1 MSEGSYFLH
10 IFFNT
15 FTYVYFHFF
24 QCCAPFIWSRH
35 FIYFKCDLLISKSR
49 FFICSLSSWLDIL
62 NLGKLLQ
69 KNLCMF
75 VIQVKNYTRSKK
87 HQPKP
92 LSVIIYLIKSKLSIP
107 KLGDHSTLLVSFHLK
122 RHMGDFVI
130 QVDCEMKYLN
140 RFIRLSQVWLIF

>member
-1 MSEGSYFLH
+1 MGYFSFFLH
-10 IFFNT
+10 CT
-15 FTYVYFHFF
+15 
-24 QCCAPFIWSRH
+24 PFIWSRH
-35 FIYFKCDLLISKSR
+35 FICFKCDLLISKSR

-62 NLGKLLQ
+62 NLGNFSRRNCYVCIKT
-69 KNLCMF
+69 
-75 VIQVKNYTRSKK
+75 KNYTKTKTSVSL
-87 HQPKP
+87 KP

-140 RFIRLSQVWLIF
+140 RFIRLSQLWLIF